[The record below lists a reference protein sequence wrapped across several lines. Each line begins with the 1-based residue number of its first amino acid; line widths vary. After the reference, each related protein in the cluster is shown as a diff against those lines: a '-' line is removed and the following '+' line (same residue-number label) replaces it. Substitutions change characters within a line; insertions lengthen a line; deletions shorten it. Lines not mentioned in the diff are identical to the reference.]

1 MKHKISAVFLSV
13 ALCLSCL
20 CVCSAPARASGL
32 QTVKPTFNPSS
43 NSFLI
48 AADVFVDFLKEQINS
63 LVSEY
68 QKKIEATRIAYFYY
82 MLVNGLNS
90 SYDIIENDRFTN
102 DYLYSY
108 FRPYG
113 LANEY
118 GGINNDISELG
129 KFMLASGFTDKWSY
143 YDLSFST
150 YPPTFYLCCYQNEVY
165 NETVENYFQ
174 GQLLGKHYV
183 FREFRDYYNGLL
195 CKLLVKYDWDNITVN
210 LDTQNKANQNLNDI
224 APPLVSSDDL
234 KQELE
239 KQNNTIDPKNRSML
253 KYSWRDLSNNQ
264 DNVDWSCFARNVV
277 DGCKT
282 CVGSSLMEDGMYIQV
297 YMRRNGYMY
306 YTPYQYHM
314 YADVENILN
323 EDNIVTAS
331 KYNVYLDPIYY
342 QTVNGESLDTFQY
355 KAFTWD
361 NFYDNANSGHIYFSL
376 GFNVQNGTSVQGIR
390 LYTYDSLGNC
400 VKNLNIT
407 HCFWFSAL
415 CETGSTSSSGLS
427 TSIYRENWNYFLRSD
442 DVDNKID
449 IRTGIKHF
457 FKDKVYGIGFTNFPI
472 YTHDNGVRPPG
483 DSHAGASLDNCVICD
498 EGNTCDFGFLI
509 SSEQFTTTYQFDTT
523 RLPSNS
529 TVTISGDSVYDYSI
543 TDNSTGE
550 TSTIYNYVTNNYSYP
565 ETSGGNTSGGNGG
578 GTVGGNITVGGQV
591 DVGGKVDINVNVNG
605 NGDNYSMPDT
615 SGMNDYLESALDDS
629 SGFRKFL
636 KVFFDFLPPPILVL
650 LGTALTC
657 AIIARLCGR

>member
-1 MKHKISAVFLSV
+1 MKHKISAIFLSI
-13 ALCLSCL
+13 AFCLSCF
-20 CVCSAPARASGL
+20 CVCSAPARA
-32 QTVKPTFNPSS
+32 T
-43 NSFLI
+43 
-48 AADVFVDFLKEQINS
+48 AAAVWNGITTAIDVYEFLKVSCEYLDVSFDVTSFKNLDKFETRAALIVKFKELAPSVTDYCDKTS
-63 LVSEY
+63 LKRFLELWSIQDFDTITVEFGQDVSSY
-68 QKKIEATRIAYFYY
+68 CNT
-82 MLVNGLNS
+82 NS
-90 SYDIIENDRFTN
+90 S
-102 DYLYSY
+102 
-108 FRPYG
+108 
-113 LANEY
+113 
-118 GGINNDISELG
+118 
-129 KFMLASGFTDKWSY
+129 GF
-143 YDLSFST
+143 F
-150 YPPTFYLCCYQNEVY
+150 
-165 NETVENYFQ
+165 
-174 GQLLGKHYV
+174 
-183 FREFRDYYNGLL
+183 DYYKEVMYFFDSPDDFVNCIFDQSG
-195 CKLLVKYDWDNITVN
+195 YDVDNKGNV
-210 LDTQNKANQNLNDI
+210 QV
-224 APPLVSSDDL
+224 PVEDL

-253 KYSWRDLSNNQ
+253 KYSWRDLSDNQ
-264 DNVDWSCFARNVV
+264 DNVDWSCFARNIV
-277 DGCKT
+277 DGCNT
-282 CVGSSLMEDGMYIQV
+282 CVGSSLMEDGMYIQL

-306 YTPYQYHM
+306 YLPYQYHM

-400 VKNLNIT
+400 VKNLNTT
-407 HCFWFSAL
+407 HCYWFSAL

-457 FKDKVYGIGFTNFPI
+457 FKDKVYGIGFTNLPI

-550 TSTIYNYVTNNYSYP
+550 ISTIYNYVTNNYSYP

-578 GTVGGNITVGGQV
+578 GTIGGNITIGGKV

-605 NGDNYSMPDT
+605 NGGGN
-615 SGMNDYLESALDDS
+615 GNVCDYIDVNSSDVDS
-629 SGFRKFL
+629 NVAEYVELIPKLSKNFIDYMKDFFSWLPKEVYGLFIAGLIFL
-636 KVFFDFLPPPILVL
+636 VVRLVFH
-650 LGTALTC
+650 
-657 AIIARLCGR
+657 RR

>member
-20 CVCSAPARASGL
+20 CVCTVPVRASGL
-32 QTVKPTFNPSS
+32 QTEKPIYNTSS
-43 NSFLI
+43 NKFTLNI
-48 AADVFVDFLKEQINS
+48 ADVLKIFNNWTSQLSDN
-63 LVSEY
+63 Y
-68 QKKIEATRIAYFYY
+68 ARKIEAARYAYFYFMLINGDNCTFSMFDGDRFNEEYLYFYFRNY
-82 MLVNGLNS
+82 MLYPKAQKSDLATFLLAAGFDDYWCYDMIAFTSLKDGGYNRLYDFCGSHS
-90 SYDIIENDRFTN
+90 SYDDEILNIK
-102 DYLYSY
+102 S
-108 FRPYG
+108 
-113 LANEY
+113 
-118 GGINNDISELG
+118 
-129 KFMLASGFTDKWSY
+129 
-143 YDLSFST
+143 SFG
-150 YPPTFYLCCYQNEVY
+150 Y
-165 NETVENYFQ
+165 ENY
-174 GQLLGKHYV
+174 KKY
-183 FREFRDYYNGLL
+183 RNYYNGLL
-195 CKLLVKYDWDNITVN
+195 AKFLVEYKIENISLSV
-210 LDTQNKANQNLNDI
+210 DI
-224 APPLVSSDDL
+224 NERASQDIQSVSPAIVDIDDL

-239 KQNNTIDPKNRSML
+239 KQNNTIAPKNRSML

-264 DNVDWSCFARNVV
+264 DNVDWSCFARNIV
-277 DGCKT
+277 DGCNT
-282 CVGSSLMEDGMYIQV
+282 CVGSSLMEDGMYIQL

-306 YTPYQYHM
+306 YLPYQYHM

-400 VKNLNIT
+400 VKNLNTT
-407 HCFWFSAL
+407 HCYWFSEL

-565 ETSGGNTSGGNGG
+565 ETSGGNTSSGNGG
-578 GTVGGNITVGGQV
+578 GTIGGNITIGGKV